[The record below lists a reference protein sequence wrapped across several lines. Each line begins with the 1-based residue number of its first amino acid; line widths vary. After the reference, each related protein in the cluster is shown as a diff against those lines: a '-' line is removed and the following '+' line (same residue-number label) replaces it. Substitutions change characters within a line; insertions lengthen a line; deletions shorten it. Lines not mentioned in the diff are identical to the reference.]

1 MAIHVTPIPSTIVLA
16 APSFTLGLANAAGSA
31 VTAIASDSSLLT
43 FDTTAVDAITFG
55 QSGNVGS
62 ATVASR
68 RDHAHEMAADPRAD
82 ISVLV
87 FNDADQSIANAT
99 NTILAWDQELFDTDT
114 MHDPTTNNDRLTA
127 TTGGKYFVFWQ
138 VDWASNAAG
147 FREIVIELNGS
158 GTQEYFR
165 GSIPNLNLHA
175 MSGFVLLALSSTDYV
190 RLRVAQNSGGSL
202 NVNLS
207 ASDSLKSFFGMVKI
221 LG

>member
-1 MAIHVTPIPSTIVLA
+1 MNISNPTTFGASDITLA
-16 APSFTLGLANAAGSA
+16 TANANGSSGA
-31 VTAIASDSSLLT
+31 LRADASILT
-43 FDTTAVDAITFG
+43 YDTTNPDSIAFG
-55 QSGNVGS
+55 QSAAVGS
-62 ATVASR
+62 ASTASR
-68 RDHAHEMAADPRAD
+68 RDHSHGMAAEPGVD

-147 FREIVIELNGS
+147 FREIVIELEGS

-165 GSIPNLNLHA
+165 GSIPNLNLHG
-175 MSGFVLLALSSTDYV
+175 MSGFCLLALSATDYV

-207 ASDSLKSFFGMVKI
+207 ASTSLVSFFGMVKI